1 MRYMQK
7 NILTLLLCLIL
18 AMMTTACSNK
28 NYPREPSSIAD
39 FAPNMSA
46 KDSEI
51 QMREL
56 KVQVRE
62 IADQLLEHY
71 PGQTLNGRFALPT
84 SFVNLNNKD
93 ESNDLGR
100 YISEA
105 LIHEFT
111 MHGLLVFEYRTTNTI
126 SSSDL
131 GDFIFK
137 DKAFKHVNK
146 KNNALY
152 ITGTYYKDEAGLFIN
167 ARLLEPTGRV
177 LRTAQV
183 VLPMNHLLAR
193 MTSVPSLEAGGMKIR
208 GKW

>member
-1 MRYMQK
+1 MK
-7 NILTLLLCLIL
+7 NRHNTTIYIMLCLLLAFL
-18 AMMTTACSNK
+18 TACSNK

-39 FAPNMSA
+39 FAPNAAA

-71 PGQTLNGRFALPT
+71 PGQSLNGRFAIPT
-84 SFVNLNNKD
+84 SFVNMNNRD
-93 ESNDLGR
+93 ESSDLGR

-111 MHGLLVFEYRTTNTI
+111 MHGLLVYEYRTTNTI
-126 SSSDL
+126 SSSDA

-137 DKAFKHVNK
+137 DKAFKFTNK
-146 KNNALY
+146 KKNALY
-152 ITGTYYKDEAGLFIN
+152 IVGSYYKDEAGCFIN

-193 MTSVPSLEAGGMKIR
+193 MTTVPTLEEGGMKIKS
-208 GKW
+208 KW